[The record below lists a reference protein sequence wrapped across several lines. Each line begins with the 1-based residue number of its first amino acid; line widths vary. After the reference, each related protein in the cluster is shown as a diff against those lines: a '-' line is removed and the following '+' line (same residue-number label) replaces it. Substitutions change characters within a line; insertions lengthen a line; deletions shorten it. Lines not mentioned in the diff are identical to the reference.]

1 MTDDVAALQAELA
14 RRTRE
19 LQAAEARF
27 RNLIARNGDAIV
39 VVDLHGVVR
48 FGNPAAEAIFGWR
61 ADGLVGV
68 PFGFPLLIG
77 ETTEIDVVGAAGDAV
92 VAEMRVV
99 ETEWEGEPA
108 LLAVLRDISERKRL
122 EAERAARLR
131 EQVARAEAEQALQ
144 ERDAFLAV
152 ASHELRTPLSTL
164 SVAAQLLRR
173 RFERD
178 GALEPGYLLESLGR
192 LDTQAR
198 RISRLV
204 EHLLDVSRIN
214 VDKMVLERQTVDLRA
229 LVDAVVERCRAVM
242 SAGHSIVVRGPAQLL
257 ASVDPVRIE
266 QVLINLLDNA
276 VKYSPNGGEIEVELS
291 APTPA
296 PSSTTGRPST
306 PGGSTVRLAVRDHGL
321 GIPPDRRARL
331 FERFYQAHTEGHLS
345 GLGLGLF
352 ICRHIVERH
361 GGRIWATHPED
372 GGTRFLVALPAD
384 GPDDAEPGAGPA

>member
-1 MTDDVAALQAELA
+1 MTDDVAALQEELE
-14 RRTRE
+14 RRRQE
-19 LQAAEARF
+19 LLAAEARF
-27 RNLIARNGDAIV
+27 RNLIARNADAIV
-39 VVDLHGVVR
+39 VVDQHGVVR
-48 FGNPAAEAIFGWR
+48 FGNPAAEALFGWR
-61 ADGLVGV
+61 ADGLIGV

-77 ETTEIDVVGAAGDAV
+77 ETTEIDVVGASGESV

-99 ETEWEGEPA
+99 ETEWEGAPA

-122 EAERAARLR
+122 ETERAARLQ
-131 EQVARAEAEQALQ
+131 EQVARAEAEQTIR

-173 RFERD
+173 RYQRD
-178 GALEPGYLLESLGR
+178 GMLEPAYLLDSLGR

-198 RISRLV
+198 RIARLV

-214 VDKMVLERQTVDLRA
+214 VDKMVLERQVMDLRA
-229 LVDAVVERCRAVM
+229 LVDAVVEHCQDTM
-242 SAGHSIVVRGPAQLL
+242 SARHTIVVRGPAQLQL
-257 ASVDPVRIE
+257 VADPTRIE
-266 QVLINLLDNA
+266 QVLTNLLDNA
-276 VKYSPNGGEIEVELS
+276 IKYSPNGGEIEIELS
-291 APTPA
+291 SPTP
-296 PSSTTGRPST
+296 PLSPTTDRPL
-306 PGGSTVRLAVRDHGL
+306 VHLAVRDHGL

-331 FERFYQAHTEGHLS
+331 FQRFYQAHTEGHLS

-352 ICRHIVERH
+352 ISRHIVERH

-384 GPDDAEPGAGPA
+384 GSGAPDQG